1 MTDNDPLY
9 LERAVDLADRI
20 MVAFDTTSGLPLP
33 MVNLAQRVGV
43 PDKDLPLL
51 VSTAEISTLQL
62 ELRYLSF
69 LTDDDVY
76 WEKAENVRTFHFYHF
91 SVLILNQ
98 VMKLI
103 KQARMPHGL
112 ASIFMQ
118 YAYHLHNFL
127 RLTVT

>member
-76 WEKAENVRTFHFYHF
+76 WEKAENVWTFHGFHLP
-91 SVLILNQ
+91 VLIPNQ

-118 YAYHLHNFL
+118 YAHHLRDFL
-127 RLTVT
+127 CLTVT

>member
-76 WEKAENVRTFHFYHF
+76 WEKAENVWTFYGFHLP
-91 SVLILNQ
+91 VLI
-98 VMKLI
+98 
-103 KQARMPHGL
+103 
-112 ASIFMQ
+112 SI
-118 YAYHLHNFL
+118 
-127 RLTVT
+127 RL